1 LLFEVFNQTSDRTLA
16 AVISGSGSLT
26 QAGNNNLTLTSVQ
39 AYTGNT
45 IVSKGTLT
53 LSGAGSVSAGALTRV
68 QNATLDVR
76 PATSVTFNQLTL
88 TNGVLNI
95 GAGTN
100 LPNAGIFAISNAT
113 IVLTPDYNNIVG
125 AAILTATSLTT
136 GGTTNTIVATAI
148 NNLPLLPPLPF
159 QIPLISY
166 GSATFNGGLNI
177 GWTNLPGISGYVS
190 NNAVNKTIDLVITG
204 APQNITWNG
213 GSATVNNWSDAA
225 NWTGV
230 AITPLDALT
239 FDGAVRINN
248 TNDTTAGTTYVGVT
262 FNPGASPFTLN
273 GAPIR
278 LTGTMLNSSPNVQTV
293 NLGLVVNGACSLDGG
308 LSGGSLAF
316 KGGVTNT
323 SVSAQTV
330 DLLGVGTL
338 NDFWATSGGG
348 RLQVELS
355 GDGSAW
361 TILDGTVSG
370 ALVQAGSAQLHVNPT
385 GTGEIDFGTAISAPN
400 LDLGFTTNGN
410 LTIDGTTAGTFNM
423 NNGILR
429 VNSVISANG
438 GTQHGF
444 LNVNGGMLIM
454 GSGGFIAGGGNG
466 AGTLAITITNGS
478 VYNTNG
484 GPFTLT
490 QRSSASIAQSGGLLR
505 VGSIVLATGQ
515 TIGAN
520 GIYNLNGGTL
530 VCSNISI
537 GSAGNNAWATIN
549 YNGGTLSPG
558 TNTAGL
564 FTVLNF
570 ALLTNEVQA
579 GGAIIDT
586 AGFNTTFNQPLIT
599 DPALGGSPDGGLTKL
614 GAGTLT
620 LSAANTYNGNTAV
633 NAGTLFVSG
642 SLATGDVIVAANGTL
657 AGTGAV
663 GGQVAVNGT
672 VAPGTTA
679 ATGKLTVL
687 SNATISAA
695 GTNVMKLNKG
705 AATNDVLSVSG
716 TLTYGGTLNLTNLS
730 GTLAAN
736 DTFKLFNGGSYS
748 GSFARLLPATPA
760 TGLTWNTNTLAID
773 GILRIATGVNTS
785 RTNITF
791 SLSGNQL
798 NLSWPADHIGWRL
811 QAQTNAPGTGLTT
824 NWATVPGST
833 TVNSMSFTINPANSS
848 AFFRMVYP

>member
-1 LLFEVFNQTSDRTLA
+1 
-16 AVISGSGSLT
+16 
-26 QAGNNNLTLTSVQ
+26 
-39 AYTGNT
+39 
-45 IVSKGTLT
+45 
-53 LSGAGSVSAGALTRV
+53 
-68 QNATLDVR
+68 
-76 PATSVTFNQLTL
+76 
-88 TNGVLNI
+88 
-95 GAGTN
+95 
-100 LPNAGIFAISNAT
+100 
-113 IVLTPDYNNIVG
+113 
-125 AAILTATSLTT
+125 
-136 GGTTNTIVATAI
+136 
-148 NNLPLLPPLPF
+148 
-159 QIPLISY
+159 
-166 GSATFNGGLNI
+166 
-177 GWTNLPGISGYVS
+177 
-190 NNAVNKTIDLVITG
+190 
-204 APQNITWNG
+204 
-213 GSATVNNWSDAA
+213 
-225 NWTGV
+225 
-230 AITPLDALT
+230 
-239 FDGAVRINN
+239 
-248 TNDTTAGTTYVGVT
+248 
-262 FNPGASPFTLN
+262 
-273 GAPIR
+273 
-278 LTGTMLNSSPNVQTV
+278 
-293 NLGLVVNGACSLDGG
+293 
-308 LSGGSLAF
+308 
-316 KGGVTNT
+316 
-323 SVSAQTV
+323 
-330 DLLGVGTL
+330 
-338 NDFWATSGGG
+338 
-348 RLQVELS
+348 
-355 GDGSAW
+355 
-361 TILDGTVSG
+361 
-370 ALVQAGSAQLHVNPT
+370 
-385 GTGEIDFGTAISAPN
+385 
-400 LDLGFTTNGN
+400 
-410 LTIDGTTAGTFNM
+410 
-423 NNGILR
+423 
-429 VNSVISANG
+429 
-438 GTQHGF
+438 
-444 LNVNGGMLIM
+444 
-454 GSGGFIAGGGNG
+454 
-466 AGTLAITITNGS
+466 
-478 VYNTNG
+478 
-484 GPFTLT
+484 
-490 QRSSASIAQSGGLLR
+490 LLR
-505 VGSIVLATGQ
+505 VGGLVLTTGQ

-736 DTFKLFNGGSYS
+736 DSFKLFNAGSYS

-848 AFFRMVYP
+848 VFFRMVYP